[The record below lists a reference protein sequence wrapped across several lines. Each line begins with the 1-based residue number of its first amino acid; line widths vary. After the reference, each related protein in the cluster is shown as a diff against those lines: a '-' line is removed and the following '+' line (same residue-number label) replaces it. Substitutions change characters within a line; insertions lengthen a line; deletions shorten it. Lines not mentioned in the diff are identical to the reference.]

1 MKFQVCHFAHLK
13 RKVPIRHPSKAVEE
27 ALGIRGLEFRE
38 KSELKGQIWE
48 LSAYTWNLSE
58 GG

>member
-1 MKFQVCHFAHLK
+1 MKVHECRFAHLK
-13 RKVPIRHPSKAVEE
+13 CKVPIRHPSKAVEE

-38 KSELKGQIWE
+38 RSELEGQIWE